1 MFLSKLLPVSSSFF
15 FGRYDFCFN
24 VLAFHFPHTEKERER
39 EKRMYELDSVSP
51 LLYLGYHYMKERLY
65 ADIHHCHARFHV
77 VQWTLIESV
86 IFLSISPGE
95 RLNDSL
101 ECLTPDDLK
110 LYNIT

>member
-1 MFLSKLLPVSSSFF
+1 VVLSKLLPVSSSFF

-39 EKRMYELDSVSP
+39 KGCMNWILFLL

-86 IFLSISPGE
+86 IFLSLSPGE

-110 LYNIT
+110 LYT